1 MATYEVSQND
11 LRELRRVFDWVS
23 NFAPKHK
30 IERELKP
37 KLERRVKL
45 TLFKRNPDS
54 VKIVDE
60 TGVELPMAVV
70 EREDAR
76 LEGEC
81 RGLQAKID
89 DINAKPDT
97 EKAIH
102 GRDLLQVS
110 GGGGGGVK
118 TFFFV

>member
-11 LRELRRVFDWVS
+11 LRELRRVFDWVA

-45 TLFKRNPDS
+45 ALFKRNPDS

-70 EREDAR
+70 EREDQR
-76 LEGEC
+76 LEAEC
-81 RGLQAKID
+81 RGLQGKID
-89 DINAKPDT
+89 EINAKPDT
-97 EKAIH
+97 HNEKAIH

-110 GGGGGGVK
+110 
-118 TFFFV
+118 TTTA